1 MTQEGERQQM
11 KFGRRQVALVLGTP
25 VLSVALLGG
34 AAAAA
39 FQPVDGQAVSH
50 RERVEKTKPPVPKLE
65 EILDQLVQA
74 GKITATQR
82 EAILA
87 AVKQFTDK
95 VEEKRPAFNWK
106 GYLEG
111 YLRTSATFLGMAERD
126 LGAALREGKSLAEL
140 AAARGRT
147 REALIEAISAPALA
161 KVAEA
166 LAAGKMTAEQ
176 AETAKT
182 QIAGGAAKL
191 VDTKHE
197 PKVAPKERTPK
208 VEDDDKKKEEARKK
222 EREAKDERKAEQK
235 VRIDVHR
242 LLGDS
247 LRSAVAYLG
256 LEARA
261 VQQQLRAGKSL
272 AEVAEA
278 NGKTRD
284 GLIDAISAPADERID
299 ELKAAGKLNDEQAT
313 KTRAQ
318 VAEAAAKIADSKANV
333 RKVTPPGQAKKR
345 G

>member
-1 MTQEGERQQM
+1 M
-11 KFGRRQVALVLGTP
+11 KFGRRQAALVLGAP
-25 VLSVALLGG
+25 VLSVALLGSV
-34 AAAAA
+34 AAAA
-39 FQPVDGQAVSH
+39 FQPTDAQATAQ
-50 RERVEKTKPPVPKLE
+50 RERTERTKPPVPKLE

-111 YLRTSATFLGMAERD
+111 YLRTSATFLGMTERD

-140 AAARGRT
+140 ATAQGKT
-147 REALIEAISAPALA
+147 REALIGAISAPALA
-161 KVAEA
+161 KVDEA
-166 LAAGKMTAEQ
+166 LAAGKMTAAQ

-182 QIAGGAAKL
+182 QIAEGAAKL
-191 VDTKHE
+191 VDAKHE
-197 PKVAPKERTPK
+197 PKVAPKERAPK
-208 VEDDDKKKEEARKK
+208 VEGEDKKKEQAKKEEAKKK
-222 EREAKDERKAEQK
+222 ERESKDERKAEQK

-261 VQQQLRAGKSL
+261 VQEQLRAGKSL
-272 AEVAEA
+272 AEVAAA
-278 NGKTRD
+278 NGKTRE

-299 ELKAAGKLNDEQAT
+299 ELKAAGKLTDEQAT
-313 KTRAQ
+313 KTREQ
-318 VAEAAAKIADSKANV
+318 VAEAAAKIADTKANV